1 MRRGNEAYS
10 IVYAKSR
17 GELEQIKTVYR
28 ANKRELGFLPDGAFE
43 ERLDRG
49 QILVAKFGEVIVG
62 YILFAVNQ
70 KSEVR
75 IAHLAVESNHRGQG
89 ISRCLVDRIRSDFA
103 SYSRIRLNCRADFQ
117 AAKIWHS
124 LGFVAGKRVA
134 GKKMDGSEL
143 IVYSARLNDM
153 PLFDQLSDQDDQ
165 PLVVCD
171 ANVCI
176 DIRYPDRPRHENAS
190 GLLADWLADE
200 ISLVVT
206 EEIFNDLD
214 RQPEPMRGE
223 MVSAIRTTWDVIV
236 GVVSTV
242 DRFREMIRSILGE
255 PKDPSAVS
263 DQQHLAIAASRKAAA
278 FATYDDELLKNAPA
292 ILGLTGLRV
301 QRPSEIISELDSV
314 VRSTIY
320 QYREMRNTGIER
332 HRVKSIKEVE
342 LDEFINAKNAEKPQ
356 SLAGLV
362 DGALSLPDRFE
373 INQIRDTEGNSLAL
387 VLSENV
393 GPNVT
398 KLVRFRVARRLL
410 GTRLGNVITE
420 LIASQPLGTSST
432 VGIRIVKL
440 SDPFPEPP
448 LLLACLRRGFQCFD
462 QDYFRVLLPGVWEHA
477 QMQATLRELVS
488 ENCLP
493 IELGD
498 VLLQLSED
506 AASGDIAST
515 QRLEA
520 LIHPGKVTF
529 GKLPIYVVPIQPE
542 WAQELFDFRIWSR
555 PLLRMDT
562 RLVVNPDS
570 VYYKRPRNSP
580 KGDFA
585 RILWYVSGEKQRGG
599 GCIRA
604 CSILTKGV
612 TGTVKDLY
620 REYQRL
626 GVFEWR
632 HLMDHFKKPDAPA
645 FAMEFTRTELFPK
658 TISLDELNTILVED
672 GMKRQQFVSAVEI
685 SQAAFEKIYQQ
696 ASQPE

>member
-1 MRRGNEAYS
+1 VRRTDEAYS
-10 IVYAKSR
+10 IVYAESHSD
-17 GELEQIKTVYR
+17 LEQVMAVYR

-43 ERLDRG
+43 ERLQRR
-49 QILVAKFGEVIVG
+49 QILVAKLGETIAG
-62 YILFAVNQ
+62 YVLFAVNQ
-70 KSEVR
+70 KREVR
-75 IAHLAVESNHRGQG
+75 IAHLAVENKHRGQG
-89 ISRCLVDRIRSDFA
+89 LSRSLVDRLRRDFA
-103 SYSRIRLNCRADFQ
+103 THSRIRLNCRSDFE
-117 AAKIWHS
+117 AVKIWHS

-134 GKKMDGSEL
+134 GKKINGSEL
-143 IVYSARLNDM
+143 IVFSSRLNDM
-153 PLFDQLSDQDDQ
+153 PLFDQLSNQNDQ

-206 EEIFNDLD
+206 EEILNDLD
-214 RQPEPMRGE
+214 RQPEPLRGQ
-223 MVSAIRTTWDVIV
+223 MISTIRTTWEVIV
-236 GVVSTV
+236 GDVSTV
-242 DRFREMIRSILGE
+242 DRFRGMIRSILGE

-263 DQQHLAIAASRKAAA
+263 DQQHLAIAASCNAAA
-278 FATYDDELLKNAPA
+278 FATYDDELLKKAPD

-314 VRSTIY
+314 VRSAIY

-332 HRVKSIKEVE
+332 HRVKSIQE
-342 LDEFINAKNAEKPQ
+342 LGLDDFTYANKGEKPQ
-356 SLAGLV
+356 SLSGLV

-373 INQIRDTEGNSLAL
+373 INQIRDTEGNSLAI
-387 VLSENV
+387 VLSENA
-393 GPNVT
+393 GPSLTN
-398 KLVRFRVARRLL
+398 LVRFRVARRLS
-410 GTRLGNVITE
+410 GQRLGNVITE
-420 LIASQPLGTSST
+420 LIASQPLGTSTT
-432 VGIRIVKL
+432 VGIRVVKL
-440 SDPFPEPP
+440 SDPLPEPS
-448 LLLACLRRGFQCFD
+448 LLLACLRRGFQRFD
-462 QDYFRVLLPGVWEHA
+462 QEYFRVLLPGIWDHA
-477 QMQATLRELVS
+477 PLQVVVRQLVS

-493 IELGD
+493 SELGD
-498 VLLQLSED
+498 AILQLSEK
-506 AASGDIAST
+506 AAGGDIAST

-529 GKLPIYVVPIQPE
+529 GKLPVYVVPIQPE

-570 VYYKRPRNSP
+570 VYYKKPRNSP

-585 RILWYVSGEKQRGG
+585 RILWYVSGDKQRGG

-604 CSILTKGV
+604 CSASTKGV
-612 TGTVKDLY
+612 KGTVKDLY

-632 HLMDHFKKPDAPA
+632 HLMDHFGKPEATA
-645 FAMEFTRTELFPK
+645 FAMEFTNTELFPT
-658 TISLDELNTILVED
+658 TISRDELNTVLAEG

-685 SQAAFEKIYQQ
+685 SQAAFEKIYRQ
-696 ASQPE
+696 ASQ

>member
-1 MRRGNEAYS
+1 VRRTNENYN
-10 IVYAKSR
+10 IVYAASI
-17 GELEQIKTVYR
+17 GELELIKAVYR
-28 ANKRELGFLPDGAFE
+28 ANKRELGFLPDGAFQ
-43 ERLDRG
+43 ERLERG
-49 QILVAKFGEVIVG
+49 QILVAKLGESIVG
-62 YILFAVNQ
+62 YVLFAVNQ

-75 IAHLAVESNHRGQG
+75 IAHLAVESKHRGQG
-89 ISRCLVDRIRSDFA
+89 LSRCLVDRIRSDFA
-103 SYSRIRLNCRADFQ
+103 SHSRIRLNCRADFQ

-124 LGFVAGKRVA
+124 LGFIAGKRVA
-134 GKKMDGSEL
+134 GKKVDGSEL

-153 PLFDQLSDQDDQ
+153 PLFDHQAEQEDQ

-176 DIRYPDRPRHENAS
+176 DIRYPARPRHENAS

-206 EEIFNDLD
+206 EEMFNDLD
-214 RQPEPMRGE
+214 RQPEPLRGE
-223 MVSAIRTTWDVIV
+223 MISTIRTTWDVIV
-236 GVVSTV
+236 GDNSTV
-242 DRFREMIRSILGE
+242 DRFRGMIRSILGE

-278 FATYDDELLKNAPA
+278 FATYDDEILKKAPD

-320 QYREMRNTGIER
+320 QYREMGKTGLER
-332 HRVKSIKEVE
+332 YRVKSIME
-342 LDEFINAKNAEKPQ
+342 LDLDAFINAKQGEKPH
-356 SLAGLV
+356 SLSGLV

-373 INQIRDTEGNSLAL
+373 INQIRDTEGNSLAI
-387 VLSENV
+387 VLSENA

-398 KLVRFRVARRLL
+398 NLVRFRVARRLS

-420 LIASQPLGTSST
+420 LIASQPLGTSNT
-432 VGIRIVKL
+432 GIRVVKL
-440 SDPFPEPP
+440 ADPFPEPS
-448 LLLACLRRGFQCFD
+448 LLLACLRRGFQRFD
-462 QDYFRVLLPGVWEHA
+462 QEYFRVLLPGIWEHA
-477 QMQATLRELVS
+477 PMQAVVRELVT
-488 ENCLP
+488 EHGLP
-493 IELGD
+493 SELGD
-498 VLLQLSED
+498 AILQFSKD
-506 AASGDIAST
+506 AAGGGIAST
-515 QRLEA
+515 QRLET

-529 GKLPIYVVPIQPE
+529 GKLPIYVVPIQPA

-555 PLLRMDT
+555 PLLPMDT

-570 VYYKRPRNSP
+570 VYYKKPRNSP

-585 RILWYVSGEKQRGG
+585 RILWYVSGDKQRGG

-604 CSILTKGV
+604 CSVLTKGV

-632 HLMDHFKKPDAPA
+632 HLMDHFEKPDASA
-645 FAMEFTRTELFPK
+645 FAMEFTNTELFPR
-658 TISLDELNTILVED
+658 TISLDEVNTVLVED
-672 GMKRQQFVSAVEI
+672 GMKRQQFMSAVKI
-685 SQAAFEKIYQQ
+685 SQAAFEKIYVH
-696 ASQPE
+696 ASKKE